1 MPSKFVSVMETI
13 GNDVKLAWSDV
24 VKYLPAAAKLAELIF
39 PAQTALI
46 GTAINSVDLIQQ
58 AVATVEQKFAA
69 AGNPTGT
76 GAQKLAQVL
85 SIVSPTVTELLTSE
99 KIPVDS
105 AYITDIVN
113 AVVAILN
120 VQGSAVTA

>member
-1 MPSKFVSVMETI
+1 MASKFVSVMETI
-13 GNDVKLAWSDV
+13 GNDVKAVWSDV

-39 PAQTALI
+39 PAETAVI
-46 GTAINSVDLIQQ
+46 GSAINSVDLIQQ
-58 AVATVEQKFAA
+58 AVVTVEQKFAA

-76 GAQKLAQVL
+76 GTQKLAQVL
-85 SIVSPTVTELLTSE
+85 SIVSPTVTQLLSSE
-99 KIPVDS
+99 KVPVDS

-120 VQGSAVTA
+120 VQASAATA

>member
-1 MPSKFVSVMETI
+1 MASKFVSVMETI

>member
-1 MPSKFVSVMETI
+1 MASKFVSVMETI
-13 GNDVKLAWSDV
+13 GKDVKAVWADV
-24 VKYLPAAAKLAELIF
+24 VKYLPAAATLAELIF
-39 PAQTALI
+39 PAQTAVI
-46 GTAINSVDLIQQ
+46 GSAINSVDLIQQ

-69 AGNPTGT
+69 AGNPVGT

-85 SIVSPTVTELLTSE
+85 SIVSPTITQLLSTE
-99 KIPVDS
+99 KVPVDT

-120 VQGSAVTA
+120 VQTSVAAA

>member
-1 MPSKFVSVMETI
+1 MASKFVSVMETI
-13 GNDVKLAWSDV
+13 GNDVKAVWADV

-39 PAQTALI
+39 PAQTAVI
-46 GTAINSVDLIQQ
+46 GSAINSVDLIQQ

-85 SIVSPTVTELLTSE
+85 SIVSPTVTQLLTAE

-105 AYITDIVN
+105 VYITDIVN

-120 VQGSAVTA
+120 VQSSAATA

>member
-1 MPSKFVSVMETI
+1 MANEFVSVMETI
-13 GNDVKLAWSDV
+13 GKDVKSLWADV

-39 PAQTALI
+39 PAQTAVI
-46 GTAINSVDLIQQ
+46 ASAVNSVDLIQQ
-58 AVATVEQKFAA
+58 AVVTVEQKFAA

-76 GAQKLAQVL
+76 GTQKLAQVL
-85 SIVSPTVTELLTSE
+85 SIVSPTVTQLLSSE
-99 KIPVDS
+99 KVPVDS

-120 VQGSAVTA
+120 VQASAATA

>member
-1 MPSKFVSVMETI
+1 
-13 GNDVKLAWSDV
+13 

-39 PAQTALI
+39 PAETAVI
-46 GTAINSVDLIQQ
+46 GSAINSVDLIQQ
-58 AVATVEQKFAA
+58 AVVTVEQKFAA

-76 GAQKLAQVL
+76 GTQKLAQVL
-85 SIVSPTVTELLTSE
+85 SIVSPTVTQLLSSE
-99 KIPVDS
+99 KVPVDS

-120 VQGSAVTA
+120 VQASAATA

>member
-1 MPSKFVSVMETI
+1 MASKFVSVMETI
-13 GNDVKLAWSDV
+13 GNDVKVAWSDV